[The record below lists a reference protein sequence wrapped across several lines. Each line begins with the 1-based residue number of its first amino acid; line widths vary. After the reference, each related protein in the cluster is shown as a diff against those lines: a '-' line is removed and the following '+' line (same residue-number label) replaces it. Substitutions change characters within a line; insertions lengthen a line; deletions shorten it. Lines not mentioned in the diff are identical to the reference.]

1 MNKIL
6 LFTTILFCCTSS
18 TDVLQMSI
26 NQKIN
31 YGIDLNIK
39 EVIKLKESLVKIKE
53 TNPSDNE
60 KYSDIADR
68 SFILAKNLLKSNLS
82 EAAEYFDLSLKYSIS
97 LEDWQDKIE
106 TYFSK
111 SISKIFIEELN
122 KLEEKNI
129 NNKSI
134 LNILIILYGKN
145 IDNEI
150 NELKENM
157 NFILQEISKLTNDE
171 EINKIKEKL
180 ESVLQEINE
189 PEENLN
195 TKIKKINEFNI
206 EEIKNI
212 LPKIK
217 ESEQYE
223 NSKEIDAITKT
234 IFSNLNKLT
243 ELIILP
249 DSEMITQ
256 FENLINSKT
265 AQNNKFKIEEIEEK
279 LNSTSVILQRI
290 KDPRQNLDH
299 MPKKAKQNLSDI
311 CQLCQIGDLNNIS
324 ESDSKELKRKLD
336 FLLLDPDQKVII
348 RFVISKICL
357 NQALELSRKNPITND
372 QTTLNNLINELSDK
386 FCTSMVESMDYDLVE
401 KIFSEELLQESVTY
415 ENFGDYLKQKEI
427 ATNRDEVEQAIKN
440 YYFQDYYKG
449 KNYNSDLK
457 SSDKENKN
465 TENENYNAQKRKNK
479 VEIKVNKTNKKAKT
493 VSVTNI

>member
-6 LFTTILFCCTSS
+6 LLTTILFYGTSS
-18 TDVLQMSI
+18 MNLSRMSLY
-26 NQKIN
+26 QKIN
-31 YGIDLNIK
+31 YGIDLNK
-39 EVIKLKESLVKIKE
+39 QEVNELKKSFEENE
-53 TNPSDNE
+53 TKRINNSYNIISSTIVNE
-60 KYSDIADR
+60 
-68 SFILAKNLLKSNLS
+68 SFILAKNLIKDNFS
-82 EAAEYFDLSLKYSIS
+82 EASKYFTLSLKYSSS
-97 LEDWQDKIE
+97 LKDWQDKIK

-122 KLEEKNI
+122 KLEEENI
-129 NNKSI
+129 NNESI

-145 IDNEI
+145 IDKEI

-279 LNSTSVILQRI
+279 LKSTSVILERI
-290 KDPRQNLDH
+290 KGPSQNLDH

-324 ESDSKELKRKLD
+324 DIKKLNKKLN
-336 FLLLDPDQKVII
+336 FQLLDIDQKVII

-401 KIFSEELLQESVTY
+401 KIFSEELLQESITY